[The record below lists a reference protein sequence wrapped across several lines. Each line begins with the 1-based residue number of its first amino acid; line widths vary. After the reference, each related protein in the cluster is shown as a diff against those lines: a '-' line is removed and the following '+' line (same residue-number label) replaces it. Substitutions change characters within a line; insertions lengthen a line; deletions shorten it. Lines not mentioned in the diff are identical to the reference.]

1 MLAGPTPGAEFPLDR
16 ERLTIGRAEDADI
29 SVNHNSVS
37 RLHCEVHALGEGRYE
52 IVDKGSSNGVRVNS
66 ADLRRGIIEA
76 GDVIELGDVKF
87 KFVGAGQ
94 IFLPGVNDSQQL
106 AAIGDRDAG
115 LGGGRRGLGILP
127 YVLFGAVI
135 AAVAVGAWAFTRPR
149 PEPIGIV
156 PTPSTAQADPA
167 QAALDEA
174 KRLCEQGDCD
184 TAHEKIVNEIPPS
197 SPLRESADFKAIEV
211 KWADGI
217 LARAET
223 EPDVGKKRSL
233 LDRVSRSPT
242 VDGQRRKAAADK
254 LQFLDDAAM
263 NPSVLPVAT
272 TRDAGS
278 GFRASA
284 DGGTRR
290 PATPHEETGS
300 QATSSPVSTSLT
312 AKPPS
317 GAGMDIERLRQLMLQ
332 GPSGETAARALLEP
346 KVFANRASGEEI
358 RMLKAICKDQ
368 HDQVCV
374 EKCKS
379 LLNQ

>member
-1 MLAGPTPGAEFPLDR
+1 
-16 ERLTIGRAEDADI
+16 
-29 SVNHNSVS
+29 
-37 RLHCEVHALGEGRYE
+37 
-52 IVDKGSSNGVRVNS
+52 
-66 ADLRRGIIEA
+66 
-76 GDVIELGDVKF
+76 
-87 KFVGAGQ
+87 
-94 IFLPGVNDSQQL
+94 
-106 AAIGDRDAG
+106 
-115 LGGGRRGLGILP
+115 
-127 YVLFGAVI
+127 VI

-156 PTPSTAQADPA
+156 PTPSTIPADPA

-174 KRLCEQGDCD
+174 KHLCDQGDCD

-242 VDGQRRKAAADK
+242 VDAQRRKAAADK

-263 NPSVLPVAT
+263 NPSVLPVAS
-272 TRDAGS
+272 TRDAG
-278 GFRASA
+278 GLRASN

-290 PATPHEETGS
+290 VSTPHEETGS

-312 AKPPS
+312 PKQPS